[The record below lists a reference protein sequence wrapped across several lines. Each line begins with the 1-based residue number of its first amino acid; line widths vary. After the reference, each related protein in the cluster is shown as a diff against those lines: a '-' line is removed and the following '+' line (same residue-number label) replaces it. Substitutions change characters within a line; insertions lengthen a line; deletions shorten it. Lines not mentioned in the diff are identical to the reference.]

1 MSIPLGDSDDVPPEW
16 QYEERFWRRRLDGIA
31 LDTVKKRCYP
41 RCRCVRVK
49 GRKEARADNCL
60 GGVKEGASEFI

>member
-1 MSIPLGDSDDVPPEW
+1 MSVLCAEVWGKT
-16 QYEERFWRRRLDGIA
+16 
-31 LDTVKKRCYP
+31 DTGRGRGQHSEAGRTRTP

>member
-1 MSIPLGDSDDVPPEW
+1 MPT
-16 QYEERFWRRRLDGIA
+16 WRDRRVTLLRELTRAAGAAYVDA
-31 LDTVKKRCYP
+31 QETRTP